1 MLYVIIPLSVVL
13 LGVIVYFALSR
24 RSSKIIRL
32 SALGALGAIML
43 SIIICAIIVFA
54 GRGSAGD
61 EPVMPD
67 FFATEPL
74 PAAPQGNFLALF
86 FLALFLLALLGSVTF
101 LSLKERKRQEKNQTP
116 TGA

>member
-1 MLYVIIPLSVVL
+1 MLYAIIPLSVIL

-43 SIIICAIIVFA
+43 SIIICAIIIFTNV
-54 GRGSAGD
+54 GSAGN

-67 FFATEPL
+67 FFAAEP
-74 PAAPQGNFLALF
+74 PPEAPQGNFMALS
-86 FLALFLLALLGSVTF
+86 FLALFLLAFLGSVIF
-101 LSLKERKRQEKNQTP
+101 LSLKERKRQENN
-116 TGA
+116 